1 MEEGYLN
8 DRYKSLQRS
17 VVLSFD
23 GMLSDGLAKQLQK
36 HPTSYNFAARR
47 LTEVL
52 DEFVNKDREE
62 FIQKLLDDIN
72 ELNLRKDKITDKYTK
87 TVAIIKA
94 EDTKINDL
102 NKNLKIQQ
110 QNLSSKF
117 EQLKI
122 EQNEIETSLN
132 TTLNTAENKYER
144 YMSSIDAIS
153 NQIADIKTQLTS
165 IRRFYTNKSKD
176 YHKILEQSNRD
187 IQEQSEDAVFKNTA
201 INPFDPQINS
211 KSNEINQITRE
222 NNKLK
227 LVLEG
232 VYQHVAPLLKE
243 SDSSNTIKEDFS
255 NFKEKLNNFV
265 HEQQESIIKNHFA
278 EAQTKLKNINLDVDG
293 FAPSVAE
300 LYRQKLL
307 AKEKEYN
314 ATIRAA
320 RMRRADL
327 KQSLKAASA
336 QLEQMKLRSEQENNL
351 INEMSMRRSR
361 IESSKS
367 ALDQAFS
374 KLGL

>member
-8 DRYKSLQRS
+8 DRYKSLQHS

-132 TTLNTAENKYER
+132 TTLNTAENKCER

-176 YHKILEQSNRD
+176 HHKILEQSNRD
-187 IQEQSEDAVFKNTA
+187 IQEQAEDAVFKNTA